1 MAEQKVKLTQ
11 LPEATDT
18 IDTAVLLVN
27 QNETDQQLPVTH
39 FLRAKNNLSELE
51 NAEQARANLGAPSVE
66 DVNDKVEYLIDGKS
80 TFLNGATLESERDFI
95 WDDNSKS
102 WYYWTGTF
110 SKEVPAAST
119 PESTGG
125 IGAGKW
131 LSVGQATLS
140 YLIPNVRSLWGEHLE
155 KLGMVLVGGS
165 FRDGASVT
173 APNQAVWDDF
183 SGLAYARV
191 AGDSVTVAAGTVP
204 DSAWTSNIG
213 ARIKAWLPNT
223 SPNTD
228 VSARLQALL
237 TSGRGEIK
245 IPDGRYAVNTGLVTN
260 FSDSSFPS
268 LGAGSPRY
276 DFVGSSKSNTIFINT
291 NSTFLSHTGGVAGTL
306 VQGAITHMNHGS
318 FQLIGNKTISSNG
331 LKYSICTH
339 INVKDARFAQQN
351 AAIYF
356 SNCIYNSVEY
366 CTFDSNQYGIKYDS
380 TDPTFTTNSSF
391 VDNCLIADSSKWV
404 IDAQIGLTYNITNS
418 NIEKNGVHGTDNTGG
433 IHIIVTAPLCVIN
446 ITGTY
451 FEANKGLAD
460 VYIENQGGGTVV
472 VNITACTF
480 NRGNSDGGYTTTNFK
495 SITRAGNGRVIL
507 NLSGCTF
514 FSNTSW
520 GFVPSTDKPFIT
532 PDPYLYVNGLDT
544 CAFSETTS
552 LLGSPYSG
560 TMVETVKVQA
570 DGQKLSGASTIT
582 VTKSGT
588 GVYSISSSVPFG
600 ISSVGNDYGTVAMS
614 TQDGNVATSSSAQTN
629 SSFNVRTK
637 NTAGTP
643 VDSGFTV
650 LIARRIS

>member
-39 FLRAKNNLSELE
+39 FLRSKNNLSELE
-51 NAEQARANLGAPSVE
+51 NTAQARANLGVPSVE
-66 DVNDKVEYLIDGKS
+66 DVNDKIEYLIDGKS

-102 WYYWTGTF
+102 WYYWTGAF

-125 IGAGKW
+125 IGLGAW
-131 LSVGQATLS
+131 LSVGQATLN
-140 YLIPNVRSLWGEHLE
+140 YLISNVRSLWGEHLE
-155 KLGMVLVGGS
+155 KLGMVLVDGS
-165 FRDGASVT
+165 FREGASVT

-213 ARIKAWLPNT
+213 ARIKAWLPNI

-318 FQLIGNKTISSNG
+318 FQLIGNKTTSSNG
-331 LKYSICTH
+331 LKYSTCTH

-366 CTFDSNQYGIKYDS
+366 CTFDSNKYGIKYDS

-391 VDNCLIADSSKWV
+391 VGNCLIADSSKWA

-418 NIEKNGVHGTDNTGG
+418 NIEKNGVHGTD
-433 IHIIVTAPLCVIN
+433 
-446 ITGTY
+446 
-451 FEANKGLAD
+451 
-460 VYIENQGGGTVV
+460 
-472 VNITACTF
+472 
-480 NRGNSDGGYTTTNFK
+480 
-495 SITRAGNGRVIL
+495 
-507 NLSGCTF
+507 
-514 FSNTSW
+514 
-520 GFVPSTDKPFIT
+520 
-532 PDPYLYVNGLDT
+532 
-544 CAFSETTS
+544 
-552 LLGSPYSG
+552 
-560 TMVETVKVQA
+560 
-570 DGQKLSGASTIT
+570 
-582 VTKSGT
+582 
-588 GVYSISSSVPFG
+588 
-600 ISSVGNDYGTVAMS
+600 
-614 TQDGNVATSSSAQTN
+614 
-629 SSFNVRTK
+629 
-637 NTAGTP
+637 
-643 VDSGFTV
+643 
-650 LIARRIS
+650 